1 MAINPKIPEA
11 EELTTDDLLNVLR
24 IINTATERNA
34 FKANELSFVGSV
46 YDKYTRFIRAAQQEA
61 EITEAKSGE
70 SA

>member
-1 MAINPKIPEA
+1 MAINPKVPEA
-11 EELTTDDLLNVLR
+11 EELTTDDLINVLR

-61 EITEAKSGE
+61 EVSDVEPGE